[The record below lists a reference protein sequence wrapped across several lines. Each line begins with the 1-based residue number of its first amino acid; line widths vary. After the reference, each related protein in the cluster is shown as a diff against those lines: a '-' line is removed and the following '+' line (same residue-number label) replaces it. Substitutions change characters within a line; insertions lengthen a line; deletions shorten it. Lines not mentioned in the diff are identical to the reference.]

1 VSGRARRR
9 EQAAH
14 QDADLA
20 TVHLAG
26 RQAVPWA
33 HLGWRLLI
41 ALGLLVL
48 VWMIAYLDADGYRD
62 ADGGELSLIDSLYYA
77 TVTISTTGYG
87 DITPIT
93 DNARLVNAVVI
104 TPVRVLFLILLV
116 GTTIEAL
123 AGRTHTSLVINRW
136 RKKLRDHV
144 IICGFG
150 TKGQAALTG
159 LRERH
164 PDRQAVAVDQSSEAL
179 QAARRLG
186 VDVVEGDATLAHVL
200 EQAGIHEARAVI
212 VAPDRDDTA
221 VLMTITA
228 RELNPDV
235 TIAASVREEE
245 NAHLVEQA
253 GCDSVIVSS
262 WSAGR
267 LLGIATDA
275 PEISALFNDL
285 LSIGEGL
292 DLVTREVADHEA
304 GPLSGLALGTSV
316 VAVLRDRKVVGTSD
330 PEGQRVVPGDRLVLL
345 QDRRSRPGESG

>member
-1 VSGRARRR
+1 V
-9 EQAAH
+9 AAH
-14 QDADLA
+14 QDADIA

-41 ALGLLVL
+41 ALGLLVA
-48 VWMIAYLDADGYRD
+48 VWMIAYLGAEGYRD
-62 ADGGELSLIDSLYYA
+62 ADGTDLSLVDALYYA

-93 DNARLVNAVVI
+93 QEARLVNALVI
-104 TPVRVLFLILLV
+104 TPLRILFLILLV

-164 PDRQAVAVDQSSEAL
+164 RDSQAVAVDQSSEAL
-179 QAARRLG
+179 QAATRLG
-186 VDVVEGDATLAHVL
+186 VDVVEGNATLAHVL

-221 VLMTITA
+221 VLITITA

-235 TIAASVREEE
+235 TIAASVKEEE
-245 NAHLVEQA
+245 NAHLLEQA

-275 PEISALFNDL
+275 PEISELLEDL

-304 GPLSGLALGTSV
+304 GPLSGLAFGTSV
-316 VAVLRDRKVVGTSD
+316 VAVVRDRKVVGTSD
-330 PEGQRVVPGDRLVLL
+330 PEGQRVAAGDRLVLL
-345 QDRRSRPGESG
+345 EDRRSRGGDSS